1 MMCAYDISAIILI
14 SSQLVRSE
22 ESDSVGV
29 SEEEVRFKRG
39 AVFFEG
45 FFFFPLPDFFSFYLR
60 ASLFELY

>member
-45 FFFFPLPDFFSFYLR
+45 FFFFPLPDFFHSN
-60 ASLFELY
+60 

>member
-1 MMCAYDISAIILI
+1 MCAYDISAIILI

-45 FFFFPLPDFFSFYLR
+45 FFFFPLPDFFHST
-60 ASLFELY
+60 